1 MIKREEAKPIGWTVH
16 GFRHY
21 QPKNRLNKGL
31 IATAPWMSVT
41 LLIALYLYLLAPN
54 VLQPGMVVQLPVAP
68 FSDGQHYGHN
78 VAVLSL
84 PLAGRSDRDEIFFF
98 DDQRYLGRE
107 PMEMDALRAALAT
120 AWSQKPNLPM
130 VIEADRMVRHDT
142 IVKLFDM
149 AAAAGFRE
157 VNLATR
163 PSQR

>member
-1 MIKREEAKPIGWTVH
+1 MIRPDQPKAIGWTVH

-21 QPKNRLNKGL
+21 QPQNRLNKGL

-54 VLQPGMVVQLPVAP
+54 VLQPGVALQLPGAP
-68 FSDGQHYGHN
+68 FSDGRQYGHN

-84 PLAGRSDRDEIFFF
+84 PMAGRSERDEIFFF

-107 PMEMDALRAALAT
+107 PAEMDALRSALAT
-120 AWSQKPNLPM
+120 AWAQKPNLSM

-149 AAAAGFRE
+149 AAEAGFRE

>member
-1 MIKREEAKPIGWTVH
+1 MIKRDEPKLIGWTVH

-21 QPKNRLNKGL
+21 RPQNRLNKGL
-31 IATAPWMSVT
+31 VATAPWMSVT

-54 VLQPGMVVQLPVAP
+54 VLQPGMVLQLPVAP
-68 FSDGQHYGHN
+68 FSDGRHYGHN

-84 PLAGRSDRDEIFFF
+84 PMVGRTERDEIFFF

-107 PMEMDALRAALAT
+107 PAEMDALRGALAT
-120 AWSQKPNLPM
+120 AWTQKPNLPM

-142 IVKLFDM
+142 VVKLFDM
-149 AAAAGFRE
+149 AAEAGFRE

-163 PSQR
+163 SSQR

>member
-1 MIKREEAKPIGWTVH
+1 MRKPDDNKVIGWTVH

-21 QPKNRLNKGL
+21 QPQNRMNKGL

-54 VLQPGMVVQLPVAP
+54 VLQPGMALQLPVAP
-68 FSDGQHYGHN
+68 FADGRHYGHN
-78 VAVLSL
+78 VAILSL
-84 PLAGRSDRDEIFFF
+84 PIIGRSERDEIFFF

-107 PMEMDALRAALAT
+107 AAEMDSLRAALAT
-120 AWSQKPNLPM
+120 AWAQKPNLPM

-149 AAAAGFRE
+149 AAEAGFRE